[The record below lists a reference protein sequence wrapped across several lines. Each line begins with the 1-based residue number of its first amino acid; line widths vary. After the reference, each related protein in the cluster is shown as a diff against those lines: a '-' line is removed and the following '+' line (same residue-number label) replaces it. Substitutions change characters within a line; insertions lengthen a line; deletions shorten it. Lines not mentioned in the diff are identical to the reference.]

1 MKVIAITLLML
12 AVVGLSAC
20 AGTSRMPQ
28 CDGPWTPVN
37 TPIEAAD
44 ET

>member
-1 MKVIAITLLML
+1 MKLIAITLLIL

-20 AGTSRMPQ
+20 AETPRMPQ
-28 CDGPWTPVN
+28 CEGPWTPVN
-37 TPIEAAD
+37 PPIEAAD